1 MSPEYFHNALTF
13 GEADDYLGGMNRRC
27 RHGYAQARMVQ
38 SIIGQLFAKDYK
50 VQEFPWEEEEN
61 GKRKAENGKAPTEE
75 EMKDLLKEAREWEKR
90 LNERPTPTS
99 PRVAPVSAP
108 LTRHRSTF
116 SDSSEGLVRPV
127 REGALNA
134 ERGLET

>member
-50 VQEFPWEEEEN
+50 VTSVPRFMIIDRQ
-61 GKRKAENGKAPTEE
+61 GKVFSYAAPAPKYPQLKQLILKA
-75 EMKDLLKEAREWEKR
+75 LK
-90 LNERPTPTS
+90 N
-99 PRVAPVSAP
+99 
-108 LTRHRSTF
+108 
-116 SDSSEGLVRPV
+116 
-127 REGALNA
+127 
-134 ERGLET
+134 

>member
-50 VQEFPWEEEEN
+50 VQEFPWEEEERTHP
-61 GKRKAENGKAPTEE
+61 GPPCEGGRGKAPTEE
-75 EMKDLLKEAREWEKR
+75 EMEDLLKEAREWEKR
-90 LNERPTPTS
+90 LNERPT
-99 PRVAPVSAP
+99 
-108 LTRHRSTF
+108 LT
-116 SDSSEGLVRPV
+116 LPV
-127 REGALNA
+127 REG
-134 ERGLET
+134 ERR

>member
-50 VQEFPWEEEEN
+50 VQEFPWEEEN
-61 GKRKAENGKAPTEE
+61 GKRKTENGKAPTEE
-75 EMKDLLKEAREWEKR
+75 EMEDLLKEAREWEKR
-90 LNERPTPTS
+90 LNERPT
-99 PRVAPVSAP
+99 
-108 LTRHRSTF
+108 LT
-116 SDSSEGLVRPV
+116 LPV
-127 REGALNA
+127 REG
-134 ERGLET
+134 ERR

>member
-50 VQEFPWEEEEN
+50 VQEFPWEMTHPGPPCEGGR
-61 GKRKAENGKAPTEE
+61 GKPPTEE
-75 EMKDLLKEAREWEKR
+75 EMEDLLKEAREWEKR
-90 LNERPTPTS
+90 LNEKRGPTPNPS
-99 PRVAPVSAP
+99 
-108 LTRHRSTF
+108 L
-116 SDSSEGLVRPV
+116 
-127 REGALNA
+127 
-134 ERGLET
+134 

>member
-61 GKRKAENGKAPTEE
+61 GKRKTENGKRKTENGKAPTEE
-75 EMKDLLKEAREWEKR
+75 EMEDLLKEAREWEKR
-90 LNERPTPTS
+90 LNERPTPT
-99 PRVAPVSAP
+99 
-108 LTRHRSTF
+108 L
-116 SDSSEGLVRPV
+116 PV
-127 REGALNA
+127 REG
-134 ERGLET
+134 ERR

>member
-50 VQEFPWEEEEN
+50 VQEFPWEEERTHPSPPCEGGR
-61 GKRKAENGKAPTEE
+61 GKPPTEE
-75 EMKDLLKEAREWEKR
+75 EMEDLLKEAREWEKR
-90 LNERPTPTS
+90 LNGGDPPRPS
-99 PRVAPVSAP
+99 
-108 LTRHRSTF
+108 L
-116 SDSSEGLVRPV
+116 
-127 REGALNA
+127 
-134 ERGLET
+134 

>member
-50 VQEFPWEEEEN
+50 VQVFPWEEEERTPPGPRTHPGPPCEGGRSEGGR
-61 GKRKAENGKAPTEE
+61 GKPPTEE
-75 EMKDLLKEAREWEKR
+75 EMEDLLKEAREWEKR
-90 LNERPTPTS
+90 LNGRPTPDPS
-99 PRVAPVSAP
+99 
-108 LTRHRSTF
+108 L
-116 SDSSEGLVRPV
+116 
-127 REGALNA
+127 
-134 ERGLET
+134 

>member
-50 VQEFPWEEEEN
+50 VQVFPWEEEERTYPGPPCEGGR
-61 GKRKAENGKAPTEE
+61 GKPPTEE

-90 LNERPTPTS
+90 LNEK
-99 PRVAPVSAP
+99 
-108 LTRHRSTF
+108 
-116 SDSSEGLVRPV
+116 
-127 REGALNA
+127 
-134 ERGLET
+134 